1 MGQILVTQTRREDR
15 AMPVTGPAPT
25 AEPPSEPLS
34 EAGNKSVIFDG
45 GNGVD
50 SQGDQD
56 DDVDRGEGKCSKTK
70 CDRKKS
76 SNCSF
81 SSKILLCGS
90 ESKRKEIVDENNPQS
105 ASSDGQTTSKG
116 RKSCRKG
123 SKKNNSK
130 RESIPL
136 NTIEQAPP
144 TNEDPSSQASGHNNV
159 PSDQSAATASVNGV
173 NNKNNKSC
181 CFCWC
186 CCCSCSW

>member
-1 MGQILVTQTRREDR
+1 MKTGDPDSRE
-15 AMPVTGPAPT
+15 MPVSGIVPNI
-25 AEPPSEPLS
+25 EPSTEPLS
-34 EAGNKSVIFDG
+34 ESGNKNVIIDPEEEDT
-45 GNGVD
+45 NHVN
-50 SQGDQD
+50 DQD
-56 DDVDRGEGKCSKTK
+56 GKCGKK

-105 ASSDGQTTSKG
+105 ASSDPGQNTSKG

-123 SKKNNSK
+123 SKKNNS
-130 RESIPL
+130 RPESIPL
-136 NTIEQAPP
+136 SIIEQAPV
-144 TNEDPSSQASGHNNV
+144 EDPSSQTSGQANV
-159 PSDQSAATASVNGV
+159 PSDQSVASVSASGVGGV

>member
-1 MGQILVTQTRREDR
+1 MSGFKIGDPDSRE
-15 AMPVTGPAPT
+15 MPVSGIVPNV
-25 AEPPSEPLS
+25 EPSSEPLS
-34 EAGNKSVIFDG
+34 ESGNKNVIIGPEADDL
-45 GNGVD
+45 N
-50 SQGDQD
+50 QINDQD
-56 DDVDRGEGKCSKTK
+56 GKCGKK

-105 ASSDGQTTSKG
+105 ASSDPGQNTSKG

-123 SKKNNSK
+123 SKKNNS
-130 RESIPL
+130 RPESIPMS
-136 NTIEQAPP
+136 NIEQVPV
-144 TNEDPSSQASGHNNV
+144 EDPSSQTSGPV
-159 PSDQSAATASVNGV
+159 PSDQSSNSTTSAGVGGGV